1 MITKKKGHRLSTL
14 QMAQRSWRQ
23 RRFILHGAASQLER
37 LALDLDS
44 KQTYLDLLPY
54 LTKLD
59 QINDETF
66 RLIGGNLKEI

>member
-1 MITKKKGHRLSTL
+1 MLKPRKSKRLSTL

-23 RRFILHGAASQLER
+23 RRFILHGCASQLER

-44 KQTYLDLLPY
+44 KQTYLDLLSH

-59 QINDETF
+59 QLNDETF
-66 RLIGGNLKEI
+66 RLMGGNLKEI